1 MRKQLKNIIYEIL
14 ETSESRNLYSLA
26 DDIVITGLIL
36 INVGAFIASTS
47 PTWSQEHQSILDNIE
62 IVSSLVFTI
71 EYLLRVWVCTVDSR
85 YSHPLLGRLRYAL
98 TPLSLIDLISILPFY
113 SLLLFPNLNFVN
125 LIRLLRLL
133 RLLKMSRYS
142 ESVRTLGAVLSAKK
156 EELIATAFAV
166 FILLIFASSIMYFVE
181 HEAHPEAFG
190 SIPDAMWWGVV
201 TLTTVG
207 YGDIYPITPLGR
219 FLGAILAFLGI
230 GIFAL
235 PPGIIAA
242 GFSEE
247 VQRRKQEKMATNLEQ
262 SANYQSVKR
271 LAEIEVGFDQKQRAI
286 ALHIESSSE
295 LMKMCVQTA
304 KQKLGSDFQNEQ
316 ILCDLA
322 IHLYNEAV
330 RKFDL

>member
-14 ETSESRNLYSLA
+14 EFSESSNLYTLA

-47 PTWSQEHQSILDNIE
+47 PEWSHEYQSLLENIE

-71 EYLLRVWVCTVDSR
+71 EYVLRLWVCTVDCR
-85 YSHPLLGRLRYAL
+85 YSHPLWGRLRYGL

-113 SLLLFPNLNFVN
+113 SLLLFPTLNFVN
-125 LIRLLRLL
+125 LMRLLRLL

-142 ESVRTLGAVLSAKK
+142 ESVRTLGSVLYAKK

-181 HEAHPEAFG
+181 HEAHPKAFG

-235 PPGIIAA
+235 PAGIIAA

-247 VQRRKQEKMATNLEQ
+247 VQRRKQERMAANLEE

-271 LAEIEVGFDQKQRAI
+271 VAEIEVGFDQKQRAI

-295 LMKMCVQTA
+295 LMKICVQTV

-316 ILCDLA
+316 ILYNLA

>member
-1 MRKQLKNIIYEIL
+1 MRKKIKTIIYEIL
-14 ETSESRNLYSLA
+14 ETSEASNLYSLA
-26 DDIVITGLIL
+26 DDVFITCLIL
-36 INVGAFIASTS
+36 INVAAFIASTS
-47 PTWSQEHQSILDNIE
+47 PTLSPEHTSLLVNIE

-71 EYLLRVWVCTVDSR
+71 EYILRLWVSTVDR
-85 YSHPLLGRLRYAL
+85 KYSHPLWGRLRYAL

-113 SLLLFPNLNFVN
+113 FLLLFPSLNFVN
-125 LIRLLRLL
+125 LIRVLRLL

-142 ESVRTLGAVLSAKK
+142 ESVRTLGTVLYAKK

-181 HEAHPEAFG
+181 SEAHPEAFG

-207 YGDIYPITPLGR
+207 YGDIYPITPLGKL
-219 FLGAILAFLGI
+219 LGAMLAFLGI

-235 PPGIIAA
+235 PAGIIAG

-247 VQRRKQEKMATNLEQ
+247 LQKRKQEKKAENLEEF
-262 SANYQSVKR
+262 ANCQSVKMV
-271 LAEIEVGFDQKQRAI
+271 AEIDASFQEKQRAI
-286 ALHIESSSE
+286 ALHIESSSD

-316 ILCDLA
+316 IICDLA

>member
-1 MRKQLKNIIYEIL
+1 MRKPLKNLIHEIL
-14 ETSESRNLYSLA
+14 ESSESRNLYSLI
-26 DDIVITGLIL
+26 DNIVITGLIS

-47 PTWSQEHQSILDNIE
+47 PTLSQQHKSILDNIE

-71 EYLLRVWVCTVDSR
+71 EYLLRLWVCTVDTR
-85 YSHPLLGRLRYAL
+85 YSHPLWGRLRYAL

-113 SLLLFPNLNFVN
+113 SLLLFPTLKFVN
-125 LIRLLRLL
+125 LIRVLRLL

-142 ESVRTLGAVLSAKK
+142 VSVRTMRAVLFAKK
-156 EELIATAFAV
+156 EELIATEFAV

-181 HEAHPEAFG
+181 HRAHPEAFG

-207 YGDIYPITPLGR
+207 YGDIYPITPLGK

-235 PPGIIAA
+235 PAGIIAA

-247 VQRRKQEKMATNLEQ
+247 VQKRKQERMAANLEQ

-316 ILCDLA
+316 ILCSLA
-322 IHLYNEAV
+322 IHLYNDAL

>member
-1 MRKQLKNIIYEIL
+1 MRKKIKTIIHEIL

-26 DDIVITGLIL
+26 DDVVITCLIM
-36 INVGAFIASTS
+36 INVAAFIASTS
-47 PTWSQEHQSILDNIE
+47 PTLSPEYTSLLANIE
-62 IVSSLVFTI
+62 IVSSFVFTI
-71 EYLLRVWVCTVDSR
+71 EYILRLWVSTVDRR
-85 YSHPLLGRLRYAL
+85 YSHPLWGRLRYAL
-98 TPLSLIDLISILPFY
+98 TPLSLIDLIAILPFY
-113 SLLLFPNLNFVN
+113 FLLLFPSFNFVN
-125 LIRLLRLL
+125 LIRVLRLL

-142 ESVRTLGAVLSAKK
+142 ESVRTLGAVLYAKK

-181 HEAHPEAFG
+181 FEAHPEAFG

-207 YGDIYPITPLGR
+207 YGDIYPITPLGKL
-219 FLGAILAFLGI
+219 LGAMLAFLGI

-235 PPGIIAA
+235 PAGIIAG

-247 VQRRKQEKMATNLEQ
+247 LQKRKQEKRAGNLEEFANCQ
-262 SANYQSVKR
+262 SGKR
-271 LAEIEVGFDQKQRAI
+271 RAEIEVGFEEKQRAI

-295 LMKMCVQTA
+295 LMKICVQTA
-304 KQKLGSDFQNEQ
+304 KHKLGSDFQNEE
-316 ILCDLA
+316 ILRDLA

-330 RKFDL
+330 RKFEL

>member
-1 MRKQLKNIIYEIL
+1 MSKQLKTIIYEIL
-14 ETSESRNLYSLA
+14 ETSESRNLYSFT

-47 PTWSQEHQSILDNIE
+47 PALSHEHQSLLENIE
-62 IVSSLVFTI
+62 IVSSLIFTI
-71 EYLLRVWVCTVDSR
+71 EYVLRLWVCTVDCR
-85 YSHPLLGRLRYAL
+85 YSHPLWGRLRYGL

-142 ESVRTLGAVLSAKK
+142 ESVRTLGAVLYAKK

-166 FILLIFASSIMYFVE
+166 FILLLFASSIMYFVE
-181 HEAHPEAFG
+181 HEAHPKAFG
-190 SIPDAMWWGVV
+190 SISDAMWWGVV

-235 PPGIIAA
+235 PAGIIAA

-247 VQRRKQEKMATNLEQ
+247 VQRRKQEKMAANLEQ

-286 ALHIESSSE
+286 ALHIENSSE
-295 LMKMCVQTA
+295 LMKMCVQAA

-316 ILCDLA
+316 ILCSLA